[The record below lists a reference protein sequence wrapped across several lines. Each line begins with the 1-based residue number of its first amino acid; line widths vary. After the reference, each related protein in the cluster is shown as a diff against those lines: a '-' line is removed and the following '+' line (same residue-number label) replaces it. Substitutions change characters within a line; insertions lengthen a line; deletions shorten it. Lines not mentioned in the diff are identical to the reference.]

1 MEATLNLVG
10 VLDRGIFL
18 SPFLFNI
25 AVDTLAKMISLA
37 KETI

>member
-1 MEATLNLVG
+1 
-10 VLDRGIFL
+10 L

-37 KETI
+37 QSNKLIQGLVPEYVE